1 MKAFYLATLIGFAP
15 LLTSLSHATGPNWPT
30 GQTVIEIDPV
40 EGAESYE
47 IEIAPKADVITNSS
61 LFKIAGFSYEFRV
74 RLAPGDYFVKTRT
87 IDKKGRRSQW
97 STPQEF
103 TVAFKSLKEIYPA
116 NQAVI
121 NPASAATESLT
132 FQWPKATDA
141 SGYHFVLKDSL
152 GKTMIDKKIKDTW
165 LSLNLEI
172 DSTYYWSVT
181 PLSKDQ
187 WESPGEA
194 AKTETPSYQFRI
206 AGPPADSR
214 PITISAKAL
223 PGAVKYQFE
232 FLKLSSSGEI
242 KSASVIEGQLS
253 ELKSRLAPGT
263 YEVRVR
269 SCYADQSTSDWS
281 VPFKFFVP
289 SLPAKTIYP
298 EAHSAIEPTDDL
310 NSKVQFEWQAVP
322 DAHHYLVYVYDR
334 DGNYLTRFESTE
346 PKVIGTLEHAKDYQW
361 MVLPYS
367 FEQNQIDHPNVDQN
381 VSSFSI
387 KPYTPLRLAAA
398 EEPNNIYSWARY
410 YTSITD
416 YVGKNYDLNSLI
428 NQKIYVNTLEAAVGF
443 WHRQSKFGLL
453 AHGGVSGFIV
463 ENHLHNFANAGLHLG
478 YRYIS
483 TGGTRI
489 RAWLGATYLEFPEF
503 LRSPYVD
510 SVDYK
515 RIRSLGP
522 QLQLSYMDELS
533 GHPNYGYHLYAVLF
547 QQAQSLSTPN
557 GLPQEEHL
565 NYTLGVFGTYRSSEQ
580 TKWQLGYAY
589 KHESIEYKSSDRS
602 GENNSSTFSGHYI
615 NLSLEW
621 GFGEKMK

>member
-1 MKAFYLATLIGFAP
+1 MNAFFPAALIGFVY
-15 LLTSLSHATGPNWPT
+15 LLTPFSHATGTNWPT

-47 IEIAPKADVITNSS
+47 IEIIPKAEKITNSS
-61 LFKIAGFSYEFRV
+61 LYKIAGSSNDLRV
-74 RLAPGDYFVKTRT
+74 RLAPGDYLVKTRT
-87 IDKKGRRSQW
+87 LDKKGRHSEW
-97 STPQEF
+97 SAPQQF
-103 TVAFKSLKEIYPA
+103 TVALKLLKDVYPA

-121 NPASAATESLT
+121 SPASAAPESLT
-132 FQWPKATDA
+132 FQWPKAKNVF
-141 SGYHFVLKDSL
+141 GYYFVLKNSL
-152 GKTMIDKKIKDTW
+152 GQTIADKKIKDNW
-165 LSLNLEI
+165 LSLNIEI
-172 DSTYYWSVT
+172 DSSYSWSVT
-181 PLSKDQ
+181 SLSKGQ
-187 WESPGEA
+187 WESPGVTA
-194 AKTETPSYQFRI
+194 DTETQSYQFRI

-214 PITISAKAL
+214 PITVSAKAL

-232 FLKLSSSGEI
+232 FLKLGSLGEI
-242 KSASVIEGQLS
+242 KSASVIEGQLN
-253 ELKSRLAPGT
+253 ELKSHLAPGT

-289 SLPAKTIYP
+289 SLPAKTTYP
-298 EAHSAIEPTDDL
+298 AAKSTIEPTDDL

-322 DAHHYLVYVYDR
+322 DAHHYLVYVYDQ

-367 FEQNQIDHPNVDQN
+367 FDQNHIDHPKIDQ
-381 VSSFSI
+381 SLSTFSI

-416 YVGKNYDLNSLI
+416 YVGKNYDLNSLV
-428 NQKIYVNTLEAAVGF
+428 NQKIYVNALEAAVGF
-443 WHRQSKFGLL
+443 WHRQSRFGLL

-489 RAWLGATYLEFPEF
+489 RAWLGTTYLEFPEF
-503 LRSPYVD
+503 LKSPYVD
-510 SVDYK
+510 LVDYK
-515 RIRSLGP
+515 RIKSLGP
-522 QLQLSYMDELS
+522 QLQLSYMDELR
-533 GHPNYGYHLYAVLF
+533 GKPNYGYHLYAVFF
-547 QQAQSLSTPN
+547 QQAKSLSTPN

-565 NYTLGVFGTYRSSEQ
+565 NYTLGVFGTYRASEQ
-580 TKWQLGYAY
+580 MKWQLGYAY